1 MKDVQDEPVDIYISS
16 SWFDNGHWMWDIAD
30 TALNNMLNEQGGCLF
45 AFDESITLKHNIK
58 TIKQLKRE
66 KAKQD
71 SLTWRI
77 EFLNER
83 VKENTSAFFTYS
95 MFKDNMRCKKPF
107 YPRVMSDVLSHKKNP
122 YSIPKQTGEIRI
134 IACDMAFVTNKKND
148 NSIF

>member
-45 AFDESITLKHNIK
+45 AVDESITLKHNIK

-95 MFKDNMRCKKPF
+95 MFKDNMRCKKQF
-107 YPRVMSDVLSHKKNP
+107 YQREMSDV
-122 YSIPKQTGEIRI
+122 
-134 IACDMAFVTNKKND
+134 
-148 NSIF
+148 